1 MADNFDVEALLDGP
15 QPEAKEGELFDE
27 DDAFVY
33 DESSKNLAFDFDEH
47 PEGREAKRKLADF
60 IVQEYDAAR
69 DANKEYL
76 DRCARD
82 WRIFSGDLSPKSA
95 PFKDA
100 ANAHVPI
107 MLENLSRLAFRAKDE
122 LFGDWT
128 NVVSMKPTGPD
139 DNDLADI
146 LSRHLNWQLPQL
158 PGMIREQDRGM
169 LIFFTF
175 GEVAS
180 HSYYDE
186 RLLMNRHEILSPE
199 QVTTPYVY
207 VSTALDYSDCPW
219 VAKMMMLYKHELEAA
234 RDAYFDVERVLD
246 AKPPQWADEPEKRIS
261 EALAEARGIS
271 MDENR
276 PESSPY
282 QLIWWEGWADLPSQE
297 TQRYCQVILEY
308 RSRHVLKMTIHEH
321 EEWRD
326 RLRYERQ
333 MSELNAWRQAKAAHA
348 QAMDQQVGMLET
360 QADAILSGGVASQL
374 GPEAEFAA
382 LQGLQSAA
390 GQPLPPPPAPPG
402 WLLDPEAP
410 EASARL
416 PRKVPIHMF
425 AHTAC
430 IEPLQ
435 GNLGLGYGRIEGDY
449 NRAANTALCQF
460 TDQATLS
467 NCQTLITTADVQFKE
482 PFGVGPGKVNVLSN
496 FSGNIRDAMFP
507 LQFSQANNQLLE
519 LVKEFRAYGQAATQ
533 VSEVISGFPGK
544 SGEPFKGLA
553 ARLEQATKALSVPTR
568 KYASFFEQIVKNNC
582 HLNSIFLDNEEL
594 FTVANDLIPG
604 STIQQRVTRDMY
616 RRSYDVTVKADLR
629 FTSQAQRIQEA
640 DEVVQ
645 MVNSNPALAS
655 NPALVYAAYKEAF
668 EARGKRNMAA
678 LMGPPPIPGAPP
690 PMQPG
695 MPGANPGGPAVPPNG
710 GGGGQSAR
718 PPNSNPQ
725 ESRQ

>member
-1 MADNFDVEALLDGP
+1 MADPFPVEELIDGP
-15 QPEAKEGELFDE
+15 QPEAAEGQLFDE
-27 DDAFVY
+27 EDAFIY
-33 DESSKNLAFDFDEH
+33 DESSTNLAYDFSEH
-47 PEGREAKRKLADF
+47 PRGKEALRKIGDF
-60 IVQEYDAAR
+60 IKIEYDAAR
-69 DANKEYL
+69 EANKEYL
-76 DRCARD
+76 ERCARD

-128 NVVSMKPTGPD
+128 DVVSMKPTGD
-139 DNDLADI
+139 DDKEISAI
-146 LSRHLNWQLPQL
+146 LTRHLNWQLPQL
-158 PGMIREQDRGM
+158 PGMVREQDRGM

-219 VAKMMMLYKHELEAA
+219 VAKMMMLYRHELEQMA
-234 RDAYFDVERVLD
+234 DAYYDVDAVLRNR
-246 AKPPQWADEPEKRIS
+246 PPAWSDEPEKRIS
-261 EALAEARGIS
+261 DALAEARGIS
-271 MDENR
+271 LDEGQQD
-276 PESSPY
+276 SAPY
-282 QLIWWEGWADLPSQE
+282 QLIWWEGWLSLPSQDA
-297 TQRYCQVILEY
+297 QRYCQVLMEY
-308 RSRHVLKMTIHEH
+308 RSQHILKLTIHEH
-321 EEWRD
+321 EDWKD

-333 MSELNAWRQAKAAHA
+333 MNELNGWRM
-348 QAMDQQVGMLET
+348 AMQMHSQQMEQHLGNLET
-360 QADAILSGGVASQL
+360 QADALLSGGIGATM
-374 GPEAEFAA
+374 GPMAEMESLVGLAGAA
-382 LQGLQSAA
+382 RA
-390 GQPLPPPPAPPG
+390 PLPPPPPSPG
-402 WLLDPEAP
+402 WLLDPEDPGALP
-410 EASARL
+410 RA

-467 NCQTLITTADVQFKE
+467 NCQTLITSGDVQFRE
-482 PFGVGPGKVNVLSN
+482 PFGVGPGKVNVLTG
-496 FSGNIRDAMFP
+496 FAGRIQDAILP
-507 LQFSQANNQLLE
+507 LQFAQANGQLLE

-553 ARLEQATKALSVPTR
+553 ARLEQATKSLSVPTR
-568 KYASFFEQIVKNNC
+568 KYALFFEQIVKNNC
-582 HLNSIFLDNEEL
+582 HLNSIFLDNDEL
-594 FTVANDLIPG
+594 FSVANDLIPG
-604 STIQQRVTRDMY
+604 SMMQQRVTRDMY
-616 RRSYDVTVKADLR
+616 RRTYDVTVRADLR

-640 DEVVQ
+640 DEVVA
-645 MVNSNPALAS
+645 MVNSNPALAM
-655 NPALVYAAYKEAF
+655 NQALVHAAYKEAL
-668 EARGKRNMAA
+668 EARGKKHMAA
-678 LMGPPPIPGAPP
+678 LMGPPPQPGMPPMMPPGAPP
-690 PMQPG
+690 G
-695 MPGANPGGPAVPPNG
+695 PGGPPAPP
-710 GGGGQSAR
+710 R
-718 PPNSNPQ
+718 PQGPPQANPQ
-725 ESRQ
+725 ENNE